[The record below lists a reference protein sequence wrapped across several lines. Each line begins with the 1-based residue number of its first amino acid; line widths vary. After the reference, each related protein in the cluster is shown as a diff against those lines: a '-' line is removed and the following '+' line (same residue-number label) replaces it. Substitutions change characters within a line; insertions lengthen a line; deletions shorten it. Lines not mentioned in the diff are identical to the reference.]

1 MENKKKGEKEM
12 DKGKIPITERMRK
25 VRQEKDEHKKEMA
38 KLYGVEGNP
47 KLDKCYEIA
56 WDLGHS
62 NGFHEVHVHFV
73 ELVEL
78 IK

>member
-1 MENKKKGEKEM
+1 LRTNEDKEKEM
-12 DKGKIPITERMRK
+12 EKIKISERMEK
-25 VRQEKDEHKKEMA
+25 ARQKKEEHKKEMA

-47 KLDKCYEIA
+47 KLDQCYEIA
-56 WDLGHS
+56 WDLGHA
-62 NGFHEVHVHFV
+62 NGFSEVGFHFS